1 MLKYSVFS
9 NTKCPS
15 FQLYRPCMRWNWIN
29 SVIVNLAGAG
39 YSIRGHPWVQ
49 LALEKM
55 MTSLT
60 TRDGWICTCT
70 CTCTCMALW
79 SIREHELSW
88 VWSSFCLN
96 PPSSLKWQILSP
108 PKVVIVTGTSFLKT
122 HSSSDYIFVDLRYAI
137 MYSLIDFAFMKIY
150 SIHE

>member
-9 NTKCPS
+9 IIKCPS

-49 LALEKM
+49 LALEKL

-60 TRDGWICTCT
+60 TMDGWICK
-70 CTCTCMALW
+70 CMALW

-88 VWSSFCLN
+88 VRSSSCLN
-96 PPSSLKWQILSP
+96 PPISSSLKWQILSH
-108 PKVVIVTGTSFLKT
+108 PKVVIVTGTSLLKT
-122 HSSSDYIFVDLRYAI
+122 HSSSDYIFVNLRYAI
-137 MYSLIDFAFMKIY
+137 MYTRIDFAFIKIS
-150 SIHE
+150 SISE